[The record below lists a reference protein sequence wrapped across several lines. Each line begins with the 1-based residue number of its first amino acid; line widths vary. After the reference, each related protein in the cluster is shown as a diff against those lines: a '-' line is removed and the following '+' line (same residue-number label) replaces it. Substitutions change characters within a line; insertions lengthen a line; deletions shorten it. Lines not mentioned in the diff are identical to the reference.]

1 MSRKKR
7 VTRRLSDDEE
17 LVLCDGGGIISFT
30 TLEEVFGDLEN
41 AREAWR
47 VHGERLTAEYRPG
60 FKPWGWW
67 QFTAT
72 EAEKEKQKEAE
83 RAFLERQQ
91 RELRT
96 QPEGRDPVGRLIP
109 FTKRLYFPHRDGD
122 SNGHAT
128 NGNHDY

>member
-30 TLEEVFGDLEN
+30 TLDEVFGTLEN

-47 VHGERLTAEYRPG
+47 VHGERLTADYGRAG
-60 FKPWGWW
+60 SKPWGWW

-72 EAEKEKQKEAE
+72 EAEKDQQKEVE
-83 RAFLERQQ
+83 RAFLEQQQ
-91 RELRT
+91 RELRS
-96 QPEGRDPVGRLIP
+96 QPARDPADGVVKNAKVLH
-109 FTKRLYFPHRDGD
+109 FPAHDA
-122 SNGHAT
+122 NGT
-128 NGNHDY
+128 GNHN